1 MRSGS
6 QCFDEEITGEYFQF
20 EVLESI
26 NLANTFL
33 PVAYGA
39 GRVQDP
45 LEVNLVLHGWIKSLK
60 IINYMLSVF
69 RITKYRFHLIPE
81 QGCRISKLGIT

>member
-1 MRSGS
+1 MMRSGS

-45 LEVNLVLHGWIKSLK
+45 LEVNLVFSGLLNTGS
-60 IINYMLSVF
+60 
-69 RITKYRFHLIPE
+69 T
-81 QGCRISKLGIT
+81 